1 MDENMIEMS
10 PDWGLPTPNQE
21 AAYKSLSKYAK
32 DVLPMSEEQVKA
44 MNMAWEWTAQHF
56 GPYMGGARVRTVQ
69 EVIPELDKDTSSGY
83 PFNAFFPKKKD
94 LFEGC
99 PEIVQWLE
107 ADWENLL
114 DEHYTFMFTNS
125 LKEEIRPEEKTK
137 LNKIRTFTAGAV
149 DGTVHGNRLFA
160 DMNEKMN
167 ASHLQSSSGVGMS
180 PLKGNW
186 DRLYRKLNMFRKG
199 YALDES
205 EYDSSLRS
213 YMMWGCAKL
222 RWAMLREED
231 RTPENLKRIK
241 NYYRNLVNSLVI
253 TPEGVIVLKLGGNP
267 SGSVNTINDN
277 TLILYTLLAYA
288 WIMNCGENPSQ
299 LEFELNTAKVLVGDD
314 NTWTVSDWAH
324 EFFNART
331 VIATWNKIGVTT
343 TTDDLEPR
351 SAKDLDFLSA
361 KTIFYLGRA
370 IPVYDRSKLMTSL
383 LFAETKKQSPAFT
396 LLRAAALLSVGWSDT
411 QFRKFCREFIAWLIE
426 NFDEVCNQD
435 SDWIQAKCGI
445 LSDERLAKLFLG
457 DEILYQQSL
466 EPDIDQF
473 FMECYGQHLFTC
485 TCKEPWKP
493 WYKPCAI
500 CQEALERF
508 KKPDKRMSGN
518 APSKKNSNRRKRGGK
533 KGGKPQATRIIVE
546 TAPKKGRRA
555 RKRGGK
561 NNRNVGRAGFIG
573 PRPNSMNPTFQR
585 RQQSMLTAKGSSR
598 NRTTNRHEMVLEED
612 EYIGE
617 VTGASTAANF
627 QTTAYSVNIG
637 QSATFPWGAG
647 VVKNNFEKYQFDYI
661 RFYYKRES
669 SEFATAATTG
679 KVMLSFD
686 SDASDP
692 PPSSKQQVED
702 TDPHADGMPC
712 ENIQLDIPAQMLR
725 RMNDG
730 FYIRPAG
737 LPGAN
742 DIKTYDVGNLY
753 VSTQGLGANSAT
765 VGELH
770 VRYRVRVFF
779 PILENQA
786 GAPANNS
793 VALFQTTTT
802 EPITTATPTNLL
814 LATATTNG
822 LGVVNT
828 SGSLALP
835 VGNYLVDC
843 GVVVNDSM
851 QETQTLIRLNPSFNG
866 TSLIQGTY
874 PPQFSETIG
883 DVAANEKSTLTW
895 SGYVSCG
902 SLTNNA
908 LTLPVTYT
916 AAAGTLTMCGW
927 CRIVAI

>member
-83 PFNAFFPKKKD
+83 PFNAFFAKKKD

-107 ADWENLL
+107 TDWENLL

-137 LNKIRTFTAGAV
+137 MNKIRTFTAGAV

-222 RWAMLREED
+222 RWEMLREED

-361 KTIFYLGRA
+361 KTIFYLGQA

-493 WYKPCAI
+493 WHKPCAT

-508 KKPDKRMSGN
+508 KEPDKRMSGN

-533 KGGKPQATRIIVE
+533 KGGKPQATRIIVQ
-546 TAPKKGRRA
+546 TAPKKGKRA
-555 RKRGGK
+555 RNRGGK
-561 NNRNVGRAGFIG
+561 HNNRNVGRAGFIG
-573 PRPNSMNPTFQR
+573 PMPNSLNNTFLR
-585 RQQSMLTAKGSSR
+585 RQNTMITAKGVSK
-598 NRTTNRHEMVLEED
+598 NRTTNRQSMIIEED

-617 VTGASTAANF
+617 VTGAATAANF
-627 QTTAYSVNIG
+627 GTTAYPVNIG
-637 QSATFPWGAG
+637 QSGTFPWGSG
-647 VVKNNFEKYQFDYI
+647 VVKNNFEKYKFDYI
-661 RFYYKRES
+661 RFYYKREV
-669 SEFATAATTG
+669 SEFATNGTTG

-686 SDASDP
+686 ADASDP
-692 PPSSKQQVED
+692 PPASKQQVED
-702 TDPHADGMPC
+702 TDPHVDGMPC
-712 ENIQLDIPAQMLR
+712 ENMKLDIPAAMLR

-737 LPGAN
+737 LPGSS

-753 VSTQGLGANSAT
+753 VSTQGLASNSAV

-770 VRYRVRVFF
+770 VSYRCHVYI
-779 PILENQA
+779 PILESLTT
-786 GAPANNS
+786 APANNS
-793 VALFQTTTT
+793 ASMFLSNGDEALTTN
-802 EPITTATPTNLL
+802 TPTNLL
-814 LATATTNG
+814 VATVSANG
-822 LGVVNT
+822 LNVVNT
-828 SGSLALP
+828 AGSFVPP
-835 VGNYLVDC
+835 VGNYLVL
-843 GVVVNDSM
+843 VNITGKDAHAGGELF
-851 QETQTLIRLNPSFNG
+851 QFEAQLKKNG
-866 TSLIQGTY
+866 TAILATWTPQAETNLVLNNQFITLSYSFFVTANGTDA
-874 PPQFSETIG
+874 FTNVVTSIG
-883 DVAANEKSTLTW
+883 
-895 SGYVSCG
+895 
-902 SLTNNA
+902 
-908 LTLPVTYT
+908 
-916 AAAGTLTMCGW
+916 AAGILTMEGNVVW
-927 CRIVAI
+927 IAM